1 MEIFFKIKSFFLI
14 ASTVISS
21 FVLVILSI
29 AFATSLVKENKI
41 EKFFKSHG
49 YEKRLA
55 NVPAYGSGAIY
66 SWVRE
71 SDNKRASY
79 KEIKCLSFKQIK
91 EKYE

>member
-1 MEIFFKIKSFFLI
+1 MEMYYKLKFWALAIPIALSSLVLAILFVAFLI
-14 ASTVISS
+14 AIIRDNMV
-21 FVLVILSI
+21 
-29 AFATSLVKENKI
+29 

-55 NVPAYGSGAIY
+55 NVPAYGSGAVY

-71 SDNKRASY
+71 CDSKRATY
-79 KEIKCLSFKQIK
+79 KEIQCLSLKQIK

>member
-1 MEIFFKIKSFFLI
+1 MEIFFKIKSFFLVASI
-14 ASTVISS
+14 AISS

-29 AFATSLVKENKI
+29 AFAASLVKENKI

-55 NVPAYGSGAIY
+55 NVPAYGSGAVY

-71 SDNKRASY
+71 CDSKRATY
-79 KEIKCLSFKQIK
+79 KEIQCLSLKQIK